1 MNENVRLFDERNG
14 PATFESRHS
23 IAQLRNGLIGSK
35 LRIEG
40 PFGRKRVIY
49 ADYTASGRALTQVED
64 WIRDNALPFYA
75 NSHTEVSAC
84 GQRMN
89 WLRRQARACI
99 AASVGAGS
107 ECDVI
112 FCGSGATAAAN
123 RLPHLLGLRRAD
135 DAAARSDGRP
145 VVLTGPYEHHS
156 NILPW
161 REAGART
168 VEIAEAAEGGVDLDD
183 LESQLRR
190 YSGQTTV
197 VGAFS
202 AASNVTGILTDV
214 PAVTRLLKVH
224 NALAVWDYACGAPY
238 LPMTMDPAW
247 DAPIDAL
254 FFSSHKFPG
263 GPGGSGVL
271 VVRRDAVRA
280 QRPTCPGGG
289 SVSYVSGWAHD
300 YYDNLVLK
308 EEAGTPNILG
318 DLRAALAIAVRDGI
332 GTDVINRLGQRF
344 LERAM
349 AVWRK
354 NERIVLLGHP
364 TAGRLPII
372 AFLVRDSGGG
382 IVHHR
387 LVTRLLSDLFGIQ
400 AREGCS
406 CAGPYGHRLLAVDR
420 TLSEDI
426 RQQIHAGHILAKP
439 GWTRL
444 NFCHLLDDQSADL
457 MIEAVARLPDAADQL
472 AAQYRADPAT
482 GNFHHIN
489 TAGSAAVQTHDHRHQ
504 EAV

>member
-1 MNENVRLFDERNG
+1 MNMGIRIFGEMDD
-14 PATFESRHS
+14 PANLEMGHS
-23 IAQLRNGLIGSK
+23 ITELRNGLIGSR
-35 LRIEG
+35 LHIEG
-40 PFGRKRVIY
+40 PFGHKRIIY

-64 WIRDNALPFYA
+64 WIRNNALPYYA

-89 WLRRQARACI
+89 RLRRQARARI

-107 ECDVI
+107 ECEVI
-112 FCGSGATAAAN
+112 FCGSGATAAVN
-123 RLPHLLGLRRAD
+123 RLPHLLGLLSRD
-135 DAAARSDGRP
+135 DPESQSETCP
-145 VVLTGPYEHHS
+145 IVLTGPYEHHS

-161 REAGART
+161 REAGAKII
-168 VEIAEAAEGGVDLDD
+168 EIAEAPQGGVDLDN
-183 LESQLRR
+183 LEKELHKNA
-190 YSGQTTV
+190 GQTTV
-197 VGAFS
+197 IGAFS

-214 PAVTRLLKVH
+214 RAVTRLLKAH
-224 NALAVWDYACGAPY
+224 GALAVWDYACGAPY
-238 LPMTMDPAW
+238 LPMTMEPAR

-254 FFSSHKFPG
+254 FFSPHKFPG
-263 GPGGSGVL
+263 GPGSSGVL
-271 VVRRDAVRA
+271 VMRKNAVRTR
-280 QRPTCPGGG
+280 RPTCPGGG

-318 DLRAALAIAVRDGI
+318 DLRAALAVAVRDGV
-332 GTDVINRLGQRF
+332 GTGVINRRGQRF
-344 LERAM
+344 LERAL

-364 TAGRLPII
+364 TAKRLSII
-372 AFLVRDSGGG
+372 AFLVRDADGG

-406 CAGPYGHRLLAVDR
+406 CAGPYGHRLLDVDR
-420 TLSEDI
+420 TLSEEI
-426 RQQIHAGHILAKP
+426 RQQIHAGQILAKP

-444 NFCHLLDDQSADL
+444 NFCHLLDDQTADTI
-457 MIEAVARLPDAADQL
+457 IEAVARLPEAADQL
-472 AAQYRADPAT
+472 ASKYRADPAT
-482 GNFHHIN
+482 GNFHHMG
-489 TAGSAAVQTHDHRHQ
+489 AFRSAATQPHEHRQQ

>member
-1 MNENVRLFDERNG
+1 MNERVQLFGEMDG
-14 PATFESRHS
+14 PANLDMRHS
-23 IAQLRNGLIGSK
+23 ITELRDGLIGSK
-35 LRIEG
+35 LHIEA
-40 PFGRKRVIY
+40 PFGRKRIVY
-49 ADYTASGRALTQVED
+49 ADYTVSGRALTQVED
-64 WIRDNALPFYA
+64 WIRNNALPYYA

-89 WLRRQARACI
+89 RLRRQARTRI

-123 RLPHLLGLRRAD
+123 RLLHLLGLRSNGGGETQSA
-135 DAAARSDGRP
+135 SGP
-145 VVLTGPYEHHS
+145 IVLTGPYEHLS

-168 VEIAEAAEGGVDLDD
+168 VEIAEAAGGGVDLDD
-183 LESQLRR
+183 LQRNLRL
-190 YSGQTTV
+190 YAGQGPV
-197 VGAFS
+197 IGVFS

-214 PAVTRLLKVH
+214 RAVTRLLKAH
-224 NALAVWDYACGAPY
+224 GALAVWDYACGAPY
-238 LPMTMDPAW
+238 LPMTMDPAR

-254 FFSSHKFPG
+254 FYSSHKFPG

-271 VVRRDAVRA
+271 VIRRDAVRTR
-280 QRPTCPGGG
+280 RPTCPGGG

-300 YYDNLVLK
+300 YYDDLVLK
-308 EEAGTPNILG
+308 EEAGTPDILG
-318 DLRAALAIAVRDGI
+318 DLRAALAIAVRDGV
-332 GTDVINRLGQRF
+332 GTDVINRRGQRF
-344 LERAM
+344 LERAL

-364 TAGRLPII
+364 TAKRLPII
-372 AFLVRDSGGG
+372 AFLLRDADGG

-406 CAGPYGHRLLAVDR
+406 CAGPYGHRLLDVDR
-420 TLSEDI
+420 TLSESI
-426 RQQIHAGHILAKP
+426 RQQIHAGRILAKP

-444 NFCHLLDDQSADL
+444 NFCHLLDDQSADHI
-457 MIEAVARLPDAADQL
+457 IEAVAHLPDAADRL
-472 AAQYRADPAT
+472 ASQYRADPAT
-482 GNFHHIN
+482 GNFYHIN
-489 TAGSAAVQTHDHRHQ
+489 TFGSAARQTHEHRQQ

>member
-1 MNENVRLFDERNG
+1 MNENVRIFGEMDG
-14 PATFESRHS
+14 PANLDRRYS
-23 IAQLRNGLIGSK
+23 ITELRQGLIGSK
-35 LRIEG
+35 LHIPG
-40 PFGRKRVIY
+40 PFGRKRVVY

-64 WIRDNALPFYA
+64 WIRDNALPYYA

-89 WLRRQARACI
+89 WLRRQARARI
-99 AASVGAGS
+99 AASVGAGG

-112 FCGSGATAAAN
+112 FCGSGATAAVN
-123 RLPHLLGLRRAD
+123 RLPHLLGLRPAD
-135 DAAARSDGRP
+135 DAEMQSAPGP

-168 VEIAEAAEGGVDLDD
+168 VEIAEAPQGGVDLDD
-183 LESQLRR
+183 LEKKLRLHA
-190 YSGQTTV
+190 GQATV
-197 VGAFS
+197 IGAFS

-214 PAVTRLLKVH
+214 RAVTRLLKAH
-224 NALAVWDYACGAPY
+224 GALAVWDYACGAPY

-254 FFSSHKFPG
+254 FFSPHKFPG
-263 GPGGSGVL
+263 GPGASGVL
-271 VVRRDAVRA
+271 VIRRDAVRA

-300 YYDNLVLK
+300 YYDDLVLK

-318 DLRAALAIAVRDGI
+318 DLRAALAIAIRDGV
-332 GTDVINRLGQRF
+332 GTDLIHRRGQHF
-344 LERAM
+344 LEKALS
-349 AVWRK
+349 VWRT

-364 TAGRLPII
+364 TARRLPIV
-372 AFLVRDSGGG
+372 AFLVRDAKGG

-406 CAGPYGHRLLAVDR
+406 CAGPYGHRLLDVDR
-420 TLSEDI
+420 TLSEHI
-426 RQQIHAGHILAKP
+426 RGQIHAGEVLAKP

-457 MIEAVARLPDAADQL
+457 IIEAVARLPETADRL

-482 GNFHHIN
+482 GNFIHVN
-489 TAGSAAVQTHDHRHQ
+489 TFGSAAAQTCEHRHQ

>member
-1 MNENVRLFDERNG
+1 MNENVRVFGEMDG
-14 PATFESRHS
+14 PANLDLRHS
-23 IAQLRNGLIGSK
+23 ISELRQGLIGSK
-35 LRIEG
+35 LHIKG
-40 PFGRKRVIY
+40 PFGRKRILY

-64 WIRDNALPFYA
+64 WIRDNALPYYA

-84 GQRMN
+84 GQWMN
-89 WLRRQARACI
+89 GLRRQARARI

-112 FCGSGATAAAN
+112 FCGSGATAAVN
-123 RLPHLLGLRRAD
+123 RLPHLLGLYSAGAAD
-135 DAAARSDGRP
+135 ARSGARP

-183 LESQLRR
+183 LERNLRA
-190 YSGQTTV
+190 YAGQTTV
-197 VGAFS
+197 IGAFS

-214 PAVTRLLKVH
+214 LAVTRLLKAH
-224 NALAVWDYACGAPY
+224 GALAIWDYACGAPY

-247 DAPIDAL
+247 NAPIDAL
-254 FFSSHKFPG
+254 FFSPHKFPG
-263 GPGGSGVL
+263 GPGSSGVL
-271 VVRRDAVRA
+271 VMRKDAVKA
-280 QRPTCPGGG
+280 QHPTWPGGG

-300 YYDNLVLK
+300 YYDDLVLK
-308 EEAGTPNILG
+308 EEAGTPNTLG
-318 DLRAALAIAVRDGI
+318 DLRAALAIAIRDGV
-332 GTDVINRLGQRF
+332 GTDVIDRRGQRC
-344 LERAM
+344 LEKALS
-349 AVWRK
+349 VWRG
-354 NERIVLLGHP
+354 NERIVVLGHP
-364 TAGRLPII
+364 TARRLPIV
-372 AFLVRDSGGG
+372 AFLVRDADGG

-387 LVTRLLSDLFGIQ
+387 LVTPLLSDLFGIQ

-420 TLSEDI
+420 TLSEHI
-426 RQQIHAGHILAKP
+426 RRQIHAGQVLEKP

-457 MIEAVARLPDAADQL
+457 IIEAVARLPEAADQL
-472 AAQYRADPAT
+472 VAQYRADPAT
-482 GNFHHIN
+482 GNFQH
-489 TAGSAAVQTHDHRHQ
+489 TSTVGSAAAQTHAHGQQ